1 MNLKRLYLC
10 GSLLLPL
17 CISCSQS
24 GNSPIETDLSR
35 LDKALDSSEEYAAI
49 KELRIASIENMLN
62 SRGITEMQKYNIYG
76 SLYDEYSTYNFN
88 KSVEAL
94 RNRERIAQ
102 ESGSQRL
109 MNDVLLEKAMLYV
122 KSGLHLEANM
132 LMQRM
137 DTASFNEEQRVKWY
151 DVRQKFLTDY
161 DEYLNPFDIDI
172 PDKDKIAWYQEQ
184 ILASAPRESVYY
196 RQHRVIWLIRE
207 QLLEEALEE
216 NAKLI
221 ASLDKNTHDYALA
234 TYWHAVIYDRNGM
247 IPEAIHW
254 WTESAISD
262 ILCATKDNASL
273 QSIAIKLEDFG
284 ETERAFRYTQ
294 KSLDDALF
302 YNSMLRK
309 TQIASNLP
317 WIEKAYTNSRLE
329 QQTSMRNLIFLMSAV
344 ILVMAASTAAAI
356 YFFSRMRHGFRELSE
371 KNRQLERYSADLVG
385 TEESLKDMNCRLTE
399 ANEAKEEYLGLF
411 LSQSSSYLDKLKKL
425 ISHEEYEAELRNFYK
440 NFDSSFLELYP
451 DFIEKFNGLLKEDA
465 RIRPKENDKLTIE
478 LRIFALIKLGI
489 TQSSHIASLLRYSVN
504 TIYNYRAQ
512 IKNSALSD
520 RKDFEDLVKKL

>member
-1 MNLKRLYLC
+1 M
-10 GSLLLPL
+10 

-24 GNSPIETDLSR
+24 GNSPIEADLSR

-62 SRGITEMQKYNIYG
+62 SRGITEMQKYHIYG
-76 SLYDEYSTYNFN
+76 NLYNEYSTYNLN
-88 KSVEAL
+88 KSVEIL
-94 RNRERIAQ
+94 RTRESIAQ
-102 ESGSQRL
+102 GSGSTRL
-109 MNDVLLEKAMLYV
+109 LNDVLLEKAMLYV

-132 LMQRM
+132 LMRRM
-137 DTASFNEEQRVKWY
+137 DTASFNVEQRVKWY

-172 PDKDKIAWYQEQ
+172 PDKDKIVWYQEQ

-216 NAKLI
+216 NTELI
-221 ASLDKNTHDYALA
+221 AMLDKNTHDYAIA
-234 TYWHAVIYDRNGM
+234 TYWQAVIYDRNGM

-273 QSIAIKLEDFG
+273 QSIAIKLDDFG

-317 WIEKAYTNSRLE
+317 WIEKAYANSRLE

-344 ILVMAASTAAAI
+344 ILIMAASTAAAI

-371 KNRQLERYSADLVG
+371 KNRQLERYSADLVE
-385 TEESLKDMNCRLTE
+385 TEESLKDMNRRLTE

>member
-1 MNLKRLYLC
+1 MDLKRICLYMILPPLLVSC
-10 GSLLLPL
+10 GLSGGSSL
-17 CISCSQS
+17 
-24 GNSPIETDLSR
+24 EEDLSR

-137 DTASFNEEQRVKWY
+137 DTASFNTEQRVKWY

-221 ASLDKNTHDYALA
+221 ASLDKNTHDYAIA

-371 KNRQLERYSADLVG
+371 KNRQLERYSADLVE
-385 TEESLKDMNCRLTE
+385 TEESLKDMNRRLTE

-520 RKDFEDLVKKL
+520 RKDFEELVKKL

>member
-1 MNLKRLYLC
+1 M
-10 GSLLLPL
+10 

-24 GNSPIETDLSR
+24 GNSPIEVDLSR

-62 SRGITEMQKYNIYG
+62 SRGITEMQKYHIYG
-76 SLYDEYSTYNFN
+76 NLYDEYSTYNFN
-88 KSVEAL
+88 KSVEIL
-94 RNRERIAQ
+94 RTRESIAQ
-102 ESGSQRL
+102 GSGSTRL
-109 MNDVLLEKAMLYV
+109 LNDVLLEKAMLYV

-132 LMQRM
+132 LMRRM
-137 DTASFNEEQRVKWY
+137 DTASFNVEQRVKWY

-184 ILASAPRESVYY
+184 ILAYAPRESVYY

-216 NAKLI
+216 NAELI
-221 ASLDKNTHDYALA
+221 ATLDKNTHDYAIA

-262 ILCATKDNASL
+262 ILCATRDNASL

-356 YFFSRMRHGFRELSE
+356 YFFSRMRHGFRELSK
-371 KNRQLERYSADLVG
+371 KNRQLERYSADLVE
-385 TEESLKDMNCRLTE
+385 TEESLKDMNRRLTE

-512 IKNSALSD
+512 IKNSALND